1 MRSAP
6 DAPAEACGGCLRHAW
21 LVAELSGPLHACA
34 RNPERL
40 LATLALGADELVA
53 ALAGRRRADLA
64 ARLGQMLSPISG
76 GEPRAFSV
84 CAHRPAFPRALR
96 NPARTAQAG
105 CRFDRR
111 APRVLFADLPP
122 ELMRRALEAPLVAI
136 VGSARCSAYGAE
148 TARALG
154 RGLAAA
160 GVTVASTSERGIARA
175 AREGACEL
183 GGTTIV
189 VESSGLDRVEHRRAA
204 GAHGR
209 TCTITELAPG
219 CAGRAFGPIA
229 AQRLVIALASLV
241 VVVEARASALE
252 LNAARVALD
261 WPRPLAAVPGRAG
274 SPTAD
279 GPHALLRRG
288 AALVCGAAD
297 ALALLPARAHMD
309 APRAGGWSAEGPRD
323 DAARELLA
331 RVAEGEDTL
340 DRLLQRG
347 GDAGA
352 TLLALSELEVAGLL
366 TRDRD
371 GAYIPAERERE
382 SAAAAADALLA
393 GLKPSPGAAD
403 DD

>member
-1 MRSAP
+1 MR
-6 DAPAEACGGCLRHAW
+6 L
-21 LVAELSGPLHACA
+21 EL
-34 RNPERL
+34 
-40 LATLALGADELVA
+40 
-53 ALAGRRRADLA
+53 
-64 ARLGQMLSPISG
+64 
-76 GEPRAFSV
+76 EPPV
-84 CAHRPAFPRALR
+84 
-96 NPARTAQAG
+96 
-105 CRFDRR
+105 
-111 APRVLFADLPP
+111 
-122 ELMRRALEAPLVAI
+122 VAI

-160 GVTVASTSERGIARA
+160 GVTVASTSERGIAA
-175 AREGACEL
+175 AALEGVREL
-183 GGTTIV
+183 GGRTIV
-189 VESSGLDRVEHRRAA
+189 VESSGLDRTAHDRTVTEPPTPADTPRA
-204 GAHGR
+204 
-209 TCTITELAPG
+209 TCTITELAPQ

-229 AQRLVIALASLV
+229 AERLGVALASLV
-241 VVVEARASALE
+241 VVVEARASARE

-279 GPHALLRRG
+279 GSHALLRRG

-297 ALALLPARAHMD
+297 ALALLPARSHND
-309 APRAGGWSAEGPRD
+309 APRDDRWGDVRSRD
-323 DAARELLA
+323 NAARELLA

-340 DRLLQRG
+340 DRLLERG

-371 GAYIPAERERE
+371 GAYVPAQRERE
-382 SAAAAADALLA
+382 AAASAADALLA
-393 GLKPSPGAAD
+393 GLKPPPDTAD